1 MDVRNHKEGCMPK
14 NWCFQSVVPEK
25 TLESPL
31 DCKEIKPVNPKGN
44 QPWIFI
50 GRTDAEAAAPILWP
64 LDAKSQLIGKDP
76 DVGKDWRQEEKEN
89 EMVGWH
95 HWLNGHEFDQAPG
108 DGEGQRGL
116 ACCSPWGCK
125 ELDIIEWMNNNKS
138 QPSENMLVWANKPP
152 LIPTSYKS
160 TYSSSRTTAQE
171 HGIPMGLGSWRSS
184 RCPAPPLP
192 HWSAYH
198 IPWLCSPLPV
208 PLSEQCI
215 STGVNPVLMFL
226 FWWQHAL
233 TQAKC
238 RL

>member
-1 MDVRNHKEGCMPK
+1 MWETIKKAACQRIDAFKLWYRRRLLRVPWTARRSNQSIPKEINPEYSLEGLMLK
-14 NWCFQSVVPEK
+14 LQLQYFGHLMQRANWLEK
-25 TLESPL
+25 TLMLGKTEGRRKRRMKWL
-31 DCKEIKPVNPKGN
+31 DGITDSMDMSLIKL
-44 QPWIFI
+44 Q
-50 GRTDAEAAAPILWP
+50 
-64 LDAKSQLIGKDP
+64 
-76 DVGKDWRQEEKEN
+76 
-89 EMVGWH
+89 EMVKDREAWH
-95 HWLNGHEFDQAPG
+95 AAVHV
-108 DGEGQRGL
+108 
-116 ACCSPWGCK
+116 CK

-171 HGIPMGLGSWRSS
+171 HGIPMGLGSWRIF